1 MLLTELDPNLTL
13 DGVDFVDDLH
23 HFMIN
28 DPSFYKTVLFP
39 AISNLRDKLKS
50 DQECSE
56 NHFKNCVNIAMA
68 KYCKKFNVGHP
79 TSVFTKTDRD
89 SLARKIFGDEKENI
103 LSGKY
108 DDRSERWADM

>member
-1 MLLTELDPNLTL
+1 MLLTELDPHLTL

-28 DPSFYKTVLFP
+28 DPKFYKSVLFP
-39 AISNLRDKLKS
+39 AISDLKNKLKS
-50 DQECSE
+50 NQKCSDK
-56 NHFKNCVNIAMA
+56 HFIKCVNSAIMQ
-68 KYCKKFNVGHP
+68 YCKKFNVGNP

-103 LSGKY
+103 LNGNY
-108 DDRSERWADM
+108 EPRNERWADM